1 MSLYTRILCP
11 IDGSPTSQRGLAE
24 AIRLAQ
30 DQKAKLRLLYVID
43 AHLAAMDPYGTIN
56 VGDLIDASRTY
67 GEGLLAQASAEAA
80 AAGVGIETATLDTLA
95 GPVGELISRD
105 ARDWNASLIVMGT
118 HGRRGVRRVVMGSDA
133 ELVVR
138 TTPVPV
144 LLVRAAEEPAG

>member
-1 MSLYTRILCP
+1 MSLYSRILCP
-11 IDGSPTSQRGLAE
+11 IDGSPASQRGLAE

-56 VGDLIDASRTY
+56 VGDLIDASRAY
-67 GEGLLAQASAEAA
+67 GEDLLAQASADAA
-80 AAGVGIETATLDTLA
+80 AAGVDIETATLDTLA

-105 ARDWNASLIVMGT
+105 ARDWNANLIVMGT

-138 TTPVPV
+138 TTPAPV
-144 LLVRAAEEPAG
+144 LLVRAAEEPAA